1 MSLVKKTRGV
11 GDGGLAANLG
21 RRLVLIVPYAWLIL
35 FFAIPFLIVV
45 KISISVQRDGR
56 PPYEPVFELAD
67 GFIGAWESVQKFS
80 MESYAAIY
88 ADRIYG
94 DAYISSVWIAALATL
109 CTLLIGYPLALAMAR
124 APRRWRSLLIVLAVA
139 PFWTSFLIR
148 IYAWIV
154 ILKDEGLLNHAL
166 ISTGLI
172 SEPIHI
178 YATQGAVL
186 IGIVY
191 SYLPF
196 MILPLYNA
204 LEKQDTALVEAALD
218 LGATPFAAFRQ
229 ITWPLSMRGVI
240 AGCLLVFIPAVGEY
254 VIPDLLGSDEVLM
267 IGRSLWD
274 EFSTA
279 RNWPGAA
286 AVATVLLVLLLVPIV
301 AYQRSHLQT
310 HGAAR

>member
-1 MSLVKKTRGV
+1 MQNNAAAGA
-11 GDGGLAANLG
+11 GLPARLG
-21 RRLVLIVPYAWLIL
+21 RRLVLIVPYVWLIL
-35 FFAIPFLIVV
+35 FFALPFLIVV
-45 KISISVQRDGR
+45 KISLSVQRDGR
-56 PPYEPVFELAD
+56 PPYEPVFELGD
-67 GFIGAWESVQKFS
+67 GLVALWGGLQKFS
-80 MESYAAIY
+80 TESYAAIF
-88 ADRIYG
+88 ADRIYA
-94 DAYISSVWIAALATL
+94 DAYLSSLWIAALATL
-109 CTLLIGYPLALAMAR
+109 CTLAIGYPLALAIAR
-124 APRRWRSLLIVLAVA
+124 APRRWRPLLIVLAVA

-166 ISTGLI
+166 ISAGLI
-172 SEPIHI
+172 AEPLHI
-178 YATQGAVL
+178 YATQWAVL

-204 LEKQDTALVEAALD
+204 LEKQDEALVEAALD

-229 ITWPLSMRGVI
+229 ITWPLSVRGVI

-254 VIPDLLGSDEVLM
+254 VIPDLLGSSDVLM
-267 IGRSLWD
+267 IGRTLWD

-286 AVATVLLVLLLVPIV
+286 AVATVLLVVLLAPIT
-301 AYQRSHLQT
+301 AYQRSQLQRK
-310 HGAAR
+310 GAGR